1 METFVD
7 PLHFTK
13 KGAVNHGVSLR
24 PDRENSPEKDDFMT
38 EKDPIKVKI
47 NTDDSEMPE
56 AVSQE
61 GEATESAPEE
71 ETPQTPEE
79 KLEQAQAE
87 AAEAHDRFLRASA
100 ELENYKK
107 RTQKEMAEFK
117 RFANASLVKEI
128 LGVVDNLERA
138 VESSNGTNDKE
149 QLAQG
154 LDLTLKE
161 LLKIFKTF
169 HVTPVESLGE
179 IFDPRYHQAMMQEE
193 TTDHPGNIVIKEL
206 QKGYM
211 IHDRLLRPAMVVVS
225 KAAPDAQED
234 SQSDDSE

>member
-1 METFVD
+1 LKTFVD
-7 PLHFTK
+7 PLNFTK
-13 KGAVNHGVSLR
+13 KGAVNRGVSIR

-56 AVSQE
+56 AVNQE

-179 IFDPRYHQAMMQEE
+179 KFDPRYHQAMMQEE
-193 TTDHPGNIVIKEL
+193 TTDHPGNVVIKEL

-234 SQSDDSE
+234 PQSDDSE

>member
-1 METFVD
+1 
-7 PLHFTK
+7 
-13 KGAVNHGVSLR
+13 
-24 PDRENSPEKDDFMT
+24 MT

-47 NTDDSEMPE
+47 QTDDSDKPEMESHEGEMP
-56 AVSQE
+56 
-61 GEATESAPEE
+61 ESAPEE
-71 ETPQTPEE
+71 ATPQTPEE
-79 KLEQAQAE
+79 KLEQAQA
-87 AAEAHDRFLRASA
+87 AAAAAHDRFLRASA

-138 VESSNGTNDKE
+138 VESSNGTNEKE
-149 QLAQG
+149 QLAEG

-179 IFDPRYHQAMMQEE
+179 KFDPRYHQAMMQEE
-193 TTDHPGNIVIKEL
+193 TSEYPENVVIREL

-225 KAAPDAQED
+225 KSAATPQNDGH
-234 SQSDDSE
+234 SDGSD

>member
-1 METFVD
+1 VGD
-7 PLHFTK
+7 K
-13 KGAVNHGVSLR
+13 
-24 PDRENSPEKDDFMT
+24 SPEKDDCMT
-38 EKDPIKVKI
+38 EKDPIKVKFQ
-47 NTDDSEMPE
+47 TDDSDMPE
-56 AVSQE
+56 ADSQE
-61 GEATESAPEE
+61 GESSESAPEE
-71 ETPQTPEE
+71 TTPQTPEE

-87 AAEAHDRFLRASA
+87 AAAAQDRFLRASA

-138 VESSNGTNDKE
+138 LESSNGTNEKV
-149 QLAQG
+149 QLAEG

-161 LLKIFKTF
+161 LLKIFKAF

-179 IFDPRYHQAMMQEE
+179 KFDPRYHQAMMQEE
-193 TTDHPGNIVIKEL
+193 TSDHPENVVIKEL

-225 KAAPDAQED
+225 KSVPASQNDG
-234 SQSDDSE
+234 QSDGNK

>member
-1 METFVD
+1 MQAIERRYNSGLSNAARSEAGSGD
-7 PLHFTK
+7 
-13 KGAVNHGVSLR
+13 
-24 PDRENSPEKDDFMT
+24 ENPEKDDCMT

-47 NTDDSEMPE
+47 KTDDSEMPE
-56 AVSQE
+56 ADSQE
-61 GEATESAPEE
+61 VETTESAPEE

-87 AAEAHDRFLRASA
+87 AAAAQDRFLRASA

-138 VESSNGTNDKE
+138 FESSNGSNDKE
-149 QLAQG
+149 QLAEG

-179 IFDPRYHQAMMQEE
+179 KFDPRYHQAMMQEE
-193 TTDHPGNIVIKEL
+193 TSDHPGNVVIREL

-225 KAAPDAQED
+225 KAAPDCQED
-234 SQSDDSE
+234 QSPDDIE